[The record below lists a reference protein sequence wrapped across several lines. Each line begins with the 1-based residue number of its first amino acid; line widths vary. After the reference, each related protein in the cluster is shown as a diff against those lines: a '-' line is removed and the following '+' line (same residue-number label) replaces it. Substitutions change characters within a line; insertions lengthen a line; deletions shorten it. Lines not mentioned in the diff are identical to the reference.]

1 MNGKKEVNLRKC
13 WLNMHKTARF
23 LLIILRSKFSI
34 YVIGTFIIGSLIA
47 SKITGDMNLFAA
59 SGSIL
64 TIFGLFQ
71 TIQFTTIE
79 RFLNQKTIVQNST
92 GVTGPPISQEESER
106 ITLENRKKA
115 KIKLEKELKSD
126 IKGITYTIVGT
137 LIWAYGVYIP
147 I

>member
-1 MNGKKEVNLRKC
+1 MYR
-13 WLNMHKTARF
+13 TARF
-23 LLIILRSKFSI
+23 LLIVLRSKVSI
-34 YVIGTFIIGSLIA
+34 YVIGIFIISSLIA

-79 RFLNQKTIVQNST
+79 RFLNQKAIIHSST

-106 ITLENRKKA
+106 IISESRRKA

>member
-1 MNGKKEVNLRKC
+1 
-13 WLNMHKTARF
+13 MHTTARF

-79 RFLNQKTIVQNST
+79 RFLNQKTIIQNST

>member
-1 MNGKKEVNLRKC
+1 MYRS
-13 WLNMHKTARF
+13 ARF
-23 LLIILRSKFSI
+23 LQIILRSKFSI
-34 YVIGTFIIGSLIA
+34 YVIVVFIISSLIA
-47 SKITGDMNLFAA
+47 SIVTGDMNLFAA

-79 RFLNQKTIVQNST
+79 RFLNKEAIIHSST
-92 GVTGPPISQEESER
+92 GVTGPPISQEEIER
-106 ITLENRKKA
+106 IIAENRKNA
-115 KIKLEKELKSD
+115 KIKLDKELKSE

-147 I
+147 L

>member
-1 MNGKKEVNLRKC
+1 MEKRKLTLESVGMNMYR
-13 WLNMHKTARF
+13 TARF
-23 LLIILRSKFSI
+23 LLIVLRSKVSI
-34 YVIGTFIIGSLIA
+34 YVIGIFIISSLIA
-47 SKITGDMNLFAA
+47 SKITGDMNIFAA

-79 RFLNQKTIVQNST
+79 RFLNQEAIIHSST
-92 GVTGPPISQEESER
+92 GVTGPPISQEESKR
-106 ITLENRKKA
+106 IISENRKKA
-115 KIKLEKELKSD
+115 KIKLEKELRSE

-137 LIWAYGVYIP
+137 LIWAYGIYIP